1 MNPERSE
8 LAPVVELIA
17 REAGRFLD
25 GLDERAVR
33 CENADEAARA
43 FRTALPSEGSG
54 ALATLRK
61 LIEEGESGVIG
72 SAGPRFF
79 HFVIGGATPAAL
91 GADWLAST
99 YDQLSSAWV
108 TSPLTV
114 ELELVALDW
123 LRELFG
129 LAPDARGVMTTG
141 AMMANFTCLGAARQ
155 WWGEQLGVDIAER
168 GLHGLPQMQVL
179 SSGYIHATCYK
190 ALAML
195 GHGRDCVR
203 TFARDGAGR
212 LDADALEAALAE
224 DDSPKV
230 IVANAGEVNAGDFDP
245 INTMADL
252 AERYG
257 AWLHVDGAFGLF
269 AGVTPQLRHLVAG
282 VERADSA
289 TSDGH
294 KWLNVPYDCGFA
306 FVRDLRLLASTFR
319 LAADYLPDPDD
330 PAPMLSSIGPESSR
344 RARSLSVWATLHA
357 YGKTGLQRMIE
368 DHRSLTRHLAARVD
382 ETPELERLAEAPLNI
397 VCYRFNP
404 GGKSEAELDAVN
416 RALSEA
422 ILEDGQ
428 VYVGSTLY
436 DGRVALR
443 PAIVNWRTSEADID
457 LLVER
462 SVAVGR
468 RVAERALVERR

>member
-1 MNPERSE
+1 
-8 LAPVVELIA
+8 
-17 REAGRFLD
+17 
-25 GLDERAVR
+25 
-33 CENADEAARA
+33 
-43 FRTALPSEGSG
+43 
-54 ALATLRK
+54 
-61 LIEEGESGVIG
+61 
-72 SAGPRFF
+72 
-79 HFVIGGATPAAL
+79 
-91 GADWLAST
+91 
-99 YDQLSSAWV
+99 
-108 TSPLTV
+108 
-114 ELELVALDW
+114 
-123 LRELFG
+123 
-129 LAPDARGVMTTG
+129 
-141 AMMANFTCLGAARQ
+141 MANFTCLAAARQ
-155 WWGEQLGVDIAER
+155 WWGEKLGVDVSQS
-168 GLHGLPQMQVL
+168 GLHGLPRMQVV
-179 SSGYIHATCYK
+179 SSGYIHASCYK

-195 GHGRDCVR
+195 GLGRDCVR
-203 TFARDGAGR
+203 TFARDRVGR
-212 LDADALEAALAE
+212 LDLTALEAALSE

-245 INTMADL
+245 IDAMADL
-252 AERYG
+252 AERFG

-269 AGVTPQLRHLVAG
+269 ASAAPETRHLVAG

-306 FVRDLRLLASTFR
+306 FVRDLRLLAGTFR
-319 LAADYLPDPDD
+319 LVADYLPDPDD

-357 YGKTGLQRMIE
+357 YGRKGLQRMIE
-368 DHRSLTRHLAARVD
+368 EHRRLTRHLAARVD
-382 ETPELERLAEAPLNI
+382 ESPQLERLADAPLNI

-404 GGKSEAELDAVN
+404 GDRNETELDRIN

-436 DGRVALR
+436 GGRVALR

-462 SVAVGR
+462 SIA
-468 RVAERALVERR
+468 VAEKVSRP